1 MIDYKLNWDPDCR
14 IYLGC
19 TDVATLKLSNG
30 KGRTD
35 EICTGEDGCFYA
47 DIYTERMEI
56 PSGYKL
62 HSLWSDRLDVSDD
75 DEVTASFDAYR
86 IEVFRRGTY
95 GTIIRLIRPTGE
107 WAKNIL
113 PERNFENL
121 MSACGYKNNYQ
132 LWTATGGEE
141 HVMRPIISKLRK
153 KKLSMKD
160 LPEEILFRFSKAFG
174 IATDELIE
182 EERLFGSIAE

>member
-1 MIDYKLNWDPDCR
+1 MIDYKLNWDPDYRFC
-14 IYLGC
+14 LGC
-19 TDVATLKLSNG
+19 TDIAALKLSNG

-35 EICTGEDGCFYA
+35 EIYTGEDGCFYA
-47 DIYTERMEI
+47 DVYTERMEI

-62 HSLWSDRLDVSDD
+62 HSLWSDHLEVSDD

-86 IEVFRRGTY
+86 IEIFRRGTY
-95 GTIIRLIRPTGE
+95 GTIIRLVRPTGE

-132 LWTATGGEE
+132 LWLATGGEE
-141 HVMRPIISKLRK
+141 QIVRPIISKLRK
-153 KKLSMKD
+153 GKQSIKD
-160 LPEEILFRFSKAFG
+160 LPEDILFRLSKAFG
-174 IATDELIE
+174 ITPEELLE
-182 EERLFGSIAE
+182 EERLFGSIAG